1 MIRTPT
7 DERLFRLRLLPKD
20 LGVALVALAAFG
32 LAWLVMQQATGRTRE
47 FRSEDTPLRLSY
59 PAGWSSVDSLQDV
72 LLKVEDP
79 LAPSAFKTSLSVEE
93 RLLDPAAPPT
103 LQSLL
108 DRRVSER
115 GQLTGYHFIDEQEA
129 LVGGQRAIRSDYAY
143 VVQPIDE
150 PRRPSLPVVVL
161 AREYIVIS
169 GERSFY
175 LTLAAPEADWE
186 RASARFE
193 QIVAGVQLQ

>member
-1 MIRTPT
+1 MIDTPPE
-7 DERLFRLRLLPKD
+7 ERLFRLRLLPKD
-20 LGVALVALAAFG
+20 LGVALVALLALG
-32 LAWLVMQQATGRTRE
+32 LGWLIMQQTIGRTRE
-47 FRSEDTPLRLSY
+47 FAAADTPLRLSY

-79 LAPSAFKTSLSVEE
+79 YAPSAFKTSLSVEE
-93 RLLDPAAPPT
+93 RLLDPASPPT
-103 LQSLL
+103 LQALL
-108 DRRVSER
+108 DRRVAER
-115 GQLTGYHFIDEQEA
+115 GQLTGYHFIAEQEA
-129 LVGGQRAIRSDYAY
+129 TVAGERAIRSDYAY

-169 GERSFY
+169 GERSYY

-193 QIVAGVQLQ
+193 QIIASARLQ

>member
-7 DERLFRLRLLPKD
+7 DERLFRMRLVPKD
-20 LGVALVALAAFG
+20 LGVALVALAALG
-32 LAWLVMQQATGRTRE
+32 LAWLIMQQATGRTRE
-47 FRSEDTPLRLSY
+47 FASEDTPLRLSY

-79 LAPSAFKTSLSVEE
+79 YAPSAFKTSLSVEE
-93 RLLDPAAPPT
+93 RLLDPGAPPT
-103 LQSLL
+103 LQALM

-115 GQLTGYHFIDEQEA
+115 GQLMGYHFIAEA
-129 LVGGQRAIRSDYAY
+129 EATVDGQRAIRSDYAY

-150 PRRPSLPVVVL
+150 PRRPALPVVVL
-161 AREYIVIS
+161 AREYIVIA
-169 GERSFY
+169 GERSYY

-186 RASARFE
+186 RASERFE
-193 QIVAGVQLQ
+193 QIVASARLQ